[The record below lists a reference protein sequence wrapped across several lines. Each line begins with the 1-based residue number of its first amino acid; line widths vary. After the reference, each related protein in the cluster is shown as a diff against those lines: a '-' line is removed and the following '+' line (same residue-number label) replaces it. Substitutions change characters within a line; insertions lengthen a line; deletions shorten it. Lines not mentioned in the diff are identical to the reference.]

1 MKKYLISFLILV
13 SVGVSEAQT
22 IQPTDQ
28 YKKFIR
34 DGNYSSSRFSLY
46 VNPISYL
53 SRNTLSIGGQ
63 AQVLRKLIVEASY
76 GITQAN
82 EANPI
87 YEFKDPFFLG
97 QVLHKQENAQSILFN
112 FSNGSLKNFLG
123 IGVMFQQM
131 RYENTEIFLFD
142 KEEYKAKTTHYIV
155 TGQTRLFYRL
165 GISGTA
171 GFGTARHT
179 RLSDS
184 EERSFLSLLSQLR
197 LHIYL

>member
-13 SVGVSEAQT
+13 SVGVSDAQT

-28 YKKFIR
+28 YKKYIR
-34 DGNYSSSRFSLY
+34 DGNYSGSRFSLY

-63 AQVLRKLIVEASY
+63 AQVLRKLIVEASF
-76 GITQAN
+76 GITQPN
-82 EANPI
+82 TPNLIPE
-87 YEFKDPFFLG
+87 EKDPFNLNEVF
-97 QVLHKQENAQSILFN
+97 HKRENAQSFLFN

-123 IGVMFQQM
+123 MGVMFQQM
-131 RYENTEIFLFD
+131 RYENAEFSIFD
-142 KEEYKAKTTHYIV
+142 REGYEAKTTHYVV

-171 GFGTARHT
+171 GIGTARHT
-179 RLSDS
+179 RIDDS
-184 EERSFLSLLSQLR
+184 QEESFLSLLAQLR